1 MIARLRRALPL
12 GLLALGLAWV
22 ALPGALRFGHDPGLA
37 MFAALPLRTLQG
49 EPADLL
55 RRAGGRPVVVNLWA
69 SWCGPCVH
77 EMPLLAAAQ
86 RRHPGV
92 VFVFA
97 NQGEDVFTAQHFL
110 DANGFRLDNV
120 LLDPGL
126 TLGAAA
132 GSRALPVTLFFD
144 VDGRLAQTHVGV
156 LTAGSLGAALK
167 RIAAD
172 AGDAPG

>member
-1 MIARLRRALPL
+1 MVPRLRRALPL
-12 GLLALGLAWV
+12 ALLAIALAWV

-37 MFAALPLRTLQG
+37 TLDALQLRTVRG

-55 RRAGGRPVVVNLWA
+55 RRARGRPVAVNLWA

-110 DANGFRLDNV
+110 DANGFGLENV

>member
-1 MIARLRRALPL
+1 MIPGLRRALPL
-12 GLLALGLAWV
+12 GVLALALAWV
-22 ALPGALRFGHDPGLA
+22 ALPGALRFGDDPGLA
-37 MFAALPLRTLQG
+37 TLDALPLRTLRG

-86 RRHPGV
+86 RRHPAV

-110 DANGFRLDNV
+110 DANRFALENV
-120 LLDPGL
+120 LLDPGR
-126 TLGAAA
+126 TIGSAA

-144 VDGRLAQTHVGV
+144 AGGRLAQTHVGV

-172 AGDAPG
+172 ATGAPG